1 MHIPDGYLS
10 PAVVVTTYAV
20 ALPLW
25 AFGFKKLKEAL
36 NEETLPLIGALSA
49 LSFIIMM
56 LNIPIPGGTSGHA
69 VGAALIAILFN
80 PWIAF
85 IAISVVLLIQ
95 AVVFGDGGVST
106 FAANSL
112 AMGFVGA
119 FVGYYV
125 FKMFKRYKFAPFLA
139 GWSAVVASSFLVAFL
154 LGIEPIFWSKN
165 GTPLYFPFGLKE
177 TIPALVGAHMLFFGV
192 VEALFTGLVYN
203 YLKSK
208 KAEFAQ

>member
-10 PAVVVTTYAV
+10 PTVVVATYAV

-25 AFGFKKLKEAL
+25 VIGFKKLKEAL
-36 NEETLPLIGALSA
+36 NEKTLPLIGALGA
-49 LSFIIMM
+49 MSFIIMM

-69 VGAALIAILFN
+69 VGAVLIAILFN
-80 PWIAF
+80 PWVAF

-95 AVVFGDGGVST
+95 AVIFGDGGIST
-106 FAANSL
+106 FASNAL
-112 AMGFVGA
+112 AMGFVGS
-119 FVGYYV
+119 FVGYYIFNA
-125 FKMFKRYKFAPFLA
+125 FKKYKFAPFLA
-139 GWSAVVASSFLVAFL
+139 GWGGIVASSFLIALL

-177 TIPALVGAHMLFFGV
+177 TMIALVGAHMLFFGV
-192 VEALFTGLVYN
+192 VEAIFTGLVYN

>member
-10 PAVVVTTYAV
+10 PTVVVATYAV

-25 AFGFKKLKEAL
+25 FFGFKKLKETL

-49 LSFIIMM
+49 MSFIVMM

-69 VGAALIAILFN
+69 VGAVLIAILFN
-80 PWIAF
+80 PWVAF

-95 AVVFGDGGVST
+95 AVIFGDGGIST
-106 FAANSL
+106 FASNSL

-125 FKMFKRYKFAPFLA
+125 FRIFKKYKFAPYLA
-139 GWSAVVASSFLVAFL
+139 GWSGIVASSFLAALL
-154 LGIEPIFWSKN
+154 LGIEPIFWNKN

-177 TIPALVGAHMLFFGV
+177 TIPALVGAHMLFFGIA
-192 VEALFTGLVYN
+192 EAVFTGLAYGFIH
-203 YLKSK
+203 K
-208 KAEFAQ
+208 KKMEIE